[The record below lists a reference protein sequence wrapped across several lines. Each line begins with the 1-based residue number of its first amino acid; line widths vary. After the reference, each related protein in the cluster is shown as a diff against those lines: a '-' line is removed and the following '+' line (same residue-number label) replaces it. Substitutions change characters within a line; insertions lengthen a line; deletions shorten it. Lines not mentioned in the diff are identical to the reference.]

1 MSNNISDN
9 ELLKE
14 YESEVT
20 TLWTFPQRGNWAKHS
35 PKYRGNFAPQIA
47 RNIIEMYSKEGDLI
61 LDPMVGSGTSLIEAK
76 LLNRN
81 ALGIDINPDAV
92 KLSNDAL
99 DFDFKN
105 DCNQKAILGNAKEL
119 TNLKENSIDLI
130 ITHPPY
136 LNIVKY
142 SEGKIEEDLSS
153 SGGMVK
159 YLNDIELIS
168 KELYRVL
175 KPNKFCAIL
184 IGDTRKRQHYVPISH
199 YLMELFLKTGFILKE
214 EIIKAQHNCEY
225 SKRWAWKAKKYK
237 FYLIMHEHLFIFRKP
252 KENEDTSIFSWSKYR
267 EK

>member
-1 MSNNISDN
+1 M
-9 ELLKE
+9 
-14 YESEVT
+14 
-20 TLWTFPQRGNWAKHS
+20 Q
-35 PKYRGNFAPQIA
+35 FAPQIA
-47 RNIIEMYSKEGDLI
+47 RNVIEMYSEEKDYI

-92 KLSNDAL
+92 KLSNGAL
-99 DFDFKN
+99 DFEFIN
-105 DCNQKAILGNAKEL
+105 ECEQKAIIGNAKDL
-119 TNLKENSIDLI
+119 SNLKENSIDLI

-142 SEGKIEEDLSS
+142 SDGKIEEDLSS

-159 YLNDIELIS
+159 FLNDIEIIS
-168 KELYRVL
+168 KELFRVL

-199 YLMELFLKTGFILKE
+199 YLMERFLKTGFILKE
-214 EIIKAQHNCEY
+214 EIIKAQHNCSY
-225 SKRWAWKAKKYK
+225 SNRWTWKAKKYK

-252 KENEDTSIFSWSKYR
+252 NKNEDTSIFPWSKYR
-267 EK
+267 VK

>member
-1 MSNNISDN
+1 MNNIDN
-9 ELLKE
+9 NSLLKD
-14 YESEVT
+14 YDSEVT
-20 TLWTFPQRGNWAKHS
+20 TLWTFPQRGNWATHS

-47 RNIIEMYSKEGDLI
+47 RNVIEMYSEEGDFV

-76 LLNRN
+76 LLNRK
-81 ALGIDINPDAV
+81 ALGIDINPNAV
-92 KLSNDAL
+92 KLSTQAL
-99 DFDFKN
+99 NFEFKTKYV
-105 DCNQKAILGNAKEL
+105 QKAIVGNAK
-119 TNLKENSIDLI
+119 NLSIVKSESVDLV

-142 SEGKIEEDLSS
+142 SDGKIEEDLSS

-159 YLNDIELIS
+159 FLEDIEQIA

-175 KPNKFCAIL
+175 KPNKYFAIL

-199 YLMELFLKTGFILKE
+199 YVMERFLKTGFILKE

-252 KENEDTSIFSWSKYR
+252 KINEDTSIFSWSKYK

>member
-1 MSNNISDN
+1 MYS
-9 ELLKE
+9 EEKE
-14 YESEVT
+14 Y
-20 TLWTFPQRGNWAKHS
+20 
-35 PKYRGNFAPQIA
+35 
-47 RNIIEMYSKEGDLI
+47 I

-81 ALGIDINPDAV
+81 ALGIDINPEAV
-92 KLSNDAL
+92 KLSNDSL
-99 DFDFKN
+99 KFKFKN
-105 DCNQKAILGNAKEL
+105 DCTQKAILGNAKDL
-119 TNLKENSIDLI
+119 SNLKENSIDLI

-142 SEGKIEEDLSS
+142 SNGKIEEDLSS

-159 YLNDIELIS
+159 FIDDIEQIS
-168 KELYRVL
+168 KELYRAL

-199 YLMELFLKTGFILKE
+199 YLLERFLKTGFILKE

-237 FYLIMHEHLFIFRKP
+237 FYLIMHEHLFVFRKP
-252 KENEDTSIFSWSKYR
+252 KENEDTSIFPWSKYR

>member
-1 MSNNISDN
+1 MKNIDDN
-9 ELLKE
+9 SLLKE

-20 TLWTFPQRGNWAKHS
+20 TLWTFPQRGNWATHS

-47 RNIIEMYSKEGDLI
+47 RNVIEMYSEEGDFV

-76 LLNRN
+76 LLNRK
-81 ALGIDINPDAV
+81 ALGIDINPNAV
-92 KLSNDAL
+92 KISTDAL
-99 DFDFKN
+99 NFDFKTKYE
-105 DCNQKAILGNAKEL
+105 QTAVLGNAKKLDNIKRE
-119 TNLKENSIDLI
+119 SVDLV

-142 SEGKIEEDLSS
+142 SDGKIEEDLSS
-153 SGGMVK
+153 SGGMFK
-159 YLNDIELIS
+159 FLDDIEQIA

-175 KPNKFCAIL
+175 KPNKYCAIL
-184 IGDTRKRQHYVPISH
+184 IGDTRKRQHYLPISH
-199 YLMELFLKTGFILKE
+199 YLMERFLKSGFILKE
-214 EIIKAQHNCEY
+214 DIIKAQHNCEY

-252 KENEDTSIFSWSKYR
+252 KENEDTSIFPWSKYR